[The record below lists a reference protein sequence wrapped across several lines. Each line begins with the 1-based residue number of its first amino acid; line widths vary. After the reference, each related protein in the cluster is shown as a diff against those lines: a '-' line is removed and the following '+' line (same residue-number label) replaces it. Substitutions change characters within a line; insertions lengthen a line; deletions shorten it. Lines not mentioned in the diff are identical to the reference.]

1 MYAYYYALR
10 RLLRQPDH
18 NPLSACNLLL
28 VVVDMVF
35 IILATAHDYA
45 AKIAEFETF
54 VHTTLYET
62 LCNCLVYQIPG
73 YYWNII
79 PEKQE
84 MENNFELF
92 DYWLKIVMFFMLFL
106 TDAAIIYKLYKM
118 KILGKT
124 APAAPRFS
132 KGAPSTISPSAVFI
146 VDPMT
151 NRTGES
157 VRRAAMSRLKINVDT
172 RLAIAFT
179 YILVETIAITAYF
192 KVIQYIP
199 YNIMMY
205 TNFVINTAEIAKI
218 PVYVLI
224 VTNK

>member
-1 MYAYYYALR
+1 MQISVLEWIELVIRFIIMYAYYYALR
-10 RLLRQPDH
+10 RLLKQPDH

-54 VHTTLYET
+54 GEIGL
-62 LCNCLVYQIPG
+62 
-73 YYWNII
+73 
-79 PEKQE
+79 
-84 MENNFELF
+84 ELF
-92 DYWLKIVMFFMLFL
+92 MFIQLIRTWLQTYIFCLISIL
-106 TDAAIIYKLYKM
+106 QLIAIYTPGHYRGFTRWKSGFCIGIA
-118 KILGKT
+118 ILLAT
-124 APAAPRFS
+124 
-132 KGAPSTISPSAVFI
+132 APSTISPSAVFI

-192 KVIQYIP
+192 KVIQ
-199 YNIMMY
+199 
-205 TNFVINTAEIAKI
+205 
-218 PVYVLI
+218 
-224 VTNK
+224 